1 MQLHLIDYALIVAY
15 LAFSVLIGVIFT
27 RRGSRSITDFFCSG
41 RAVPWWLAG
50 ISMVATTFAADTPL
64 AVTGIVAKNGIAGNW
79 LWWNFLFSGLLTV
92 FLFARLW
99 RRAEV
104 LTDVEFTELRYGGKP
119 AVVLRGFRAL
129 YLAFPINCIIMGW
142 VTIAMQK
149 IVAVSFNCSD
159 EKAWLI
165 IYGLYAVTGV
175 YIILAGLWAVL
186 ATDFFQF
193 FIAMT
198 GSIALAF
205 FSLKAVGGMGGLKEG
220 IMNLYGDQGASLLS
234 FLPSFGKG
242 GIGMYPL
249 ITFLV
254 MVTVQ
259 WWAAWYPGAEPGGG
273 GYVAQRMFS
282 AKNEKHSVLATLL
295 FNIAHYALRPWPWII
310 VALCSLVLFPHLA
323 DPERGYPMMMIN
335 YLGPGF
341 LGLLLV
347 SFLAAFMSTIA
358 TQVNWGS
365 SYVVNDVYKRFIAK
379 EDDFTSDRA
388 AQRNYVFIS
397 RITTFLTII
406 FGLIVARHMET
417 VKQAWESILA
427 LGAGTGLVLILR
439 WYWWRIN
446 AWSEISSMIAS
457 ALLFAGIHIA
467 RWWCSLKGYQFIPE
481 ETFFGWSML
490 IIVGGSTVTWLLVT
504 LLTRPEKEET
514 LLNFYRKVR
523 PGGLMWRRI
532 GRLAP
537 DIPVDKG
544 LSTDFLNLVLGAVLI
559 YGILFGFGKLIL
571 GHTQLGIILTVVG
584 LCGGGLLYLSLSKQ
598 GWERLGK

>member
-15 LAFSVLIGVIFT
+15 LAFSVTIGVLFT

-41 RAVPWWLAG
+41 RSVPWWLAG
-50 ISMVATTFAADTPL
+50 VSMVATTFAADTPL

-79 LWWNFLFSGLLTV
+79 LWWNFLCSGLLTV

-104 LTDVEFTELRYGGKP
+104 LTDVEFTELRYSGKP
-119 AVVLRGFRAL
+119 AVYLRGFRAL

-175 YIILAGLWAVL
+175 YIIMAGLWAVL

-193 FIAMT
+193 FIAMS

-205 FSLKAVGGMGGLKEG
+205 FSLKAVGGMGGLREG
-220 IMNLYGDQGASLLS
+220 IMNIYGEQGASFFN
-234 FLPSFGKG
+234 FLPSFGKT

-295 FNIAHYALRPWPWII
+295 FNVAHYALRPWPWII
-310 VALCSLVLFPHLA
+310 VALCSLVLFPNLA
-323 DPERGYPMMMIN
+323 DPERGYPLMMIH

-358 TQVNWGS
+358 TQVNWGA
-365 SYVVNDVYKRFIAK
+365 SYVVNDVYKRFVAR
-379 EDDFTSDRA
+379 EEDFTSERA
-388 AQRNYVFIS
+388 AQRNYIFVS
-397 RITTFLTII
+397 RVTTFITII
-406 FGLIVARHMET
+406 FGLIVAKHMET

-457 ALLFAGIHIA
+457 AVLFAGLTIANKIHP
-467 RWWCSLKGYQFIPE
+467 FIPE
-481 ETFFGWSML
+481 ETAFGWTML
-490 IIVGGSTVTWLLVT
+490 IIVGGSTLTWLLVT
-504 LLTRPEKEET
+504 FLTRPEKEET

-523 PGGLMWRRI
+523 PGGIFWRRV

-544 LSTDFLNLVLGAVLI
+544 LSIDLLNWFLGAVLI

-571 GHTQLGIILTVVG
+571 GYTQLGIILTLVG
-584 LCGGGLLYLSLSKQ
+584 LCGGFLLYLSLSKQ

>member
-15 LAFSVLIGVIFT
+15 LIFSVIIGVLFT

-41 RAVPWWLAG
+41 RSVPWWLAG

-79 LWWNFLFSGLLTV
+79 LWWNFLCSGLLTV

-104 LTDVEFTELRYGGKP
+104 LTDVEFTELRYSGKP
-119 AVVLRGFRAL
+119 AVYLRGFRAL

-175 YIILAGLWAVL
+175 YIIMAGLWAVL

-193 FIAMT
+193 FIAMS

-205 FSLKAVGGMGGLKEG
+205 FSLKAGGGMGGLREG
-220 IMNLYGDQGASLLS
+220 IMNIYGEQGASFFN
-234 FLPSFGKG
+234 FLPSFGKA

-295 FNIAHYALRPWPWII
+295 FNVAHYALRPWPWII
-310 VALCSLVLFPHLA
+310 VALCSLVLFPHLP
-323 DPERGYPMMMIN
+323 DPERGYPLMMIN

-365 SYVVNDVYKRFIAK
+365 SYVVNDVYKRFVAR
-379 EDDFTSDRA
+379 EEDFTSERA
-388 AQRNYVFIS
+388 AQRNYIFVS
-397 RITTFLTII
+397 RVTTFVTII
-406 FGLIVARHMET
+406 FGLIVAKHMET

-457 ALLFAGIHIA
+457 AVLFTGLTIANKIHP
-467 RWWCSLKGYQFIPE
+467 FIPE
-481 ETFFGWSML
+481 ETAFGWTML
-490 IIVGGSTVTWLLVT
+490 IIVGGSTLTWLLVT
-504 LLTRPEKEET
+504 FLTRPEKEET

-523 PGGLMWRRI
+523 PGGIFWRRI

-544 LSTDFLNLVLGAVLI
+544 LSIDLLNWFLGAVLI

-571 GHTQLGIILTVVG
+571 GYTQLGIILTLVG
-584 LCGGGLLYLSLSKQ
+584 LCGGFLLYLSLSKQ